1 MTCRL
6 LYIRRGTTADRCP
19 TQPTIFTYRIS
30 WSLWPAAM
38 ADFMACGAAT
48 LNPLE
53 AASSQHHGLR
63 RIRLVWLKS
72 VGGTNSCYYSNHGV
86 NGVFFDVVGYQ
97 QIARPVAWQWPS
109 QVHRRHPHIIGNI
122 RWLKSVGGTNSYDHY
137 KHLLRTKHNNQLGLL
152 MIRGDVTSAVNV
164 NKDRNNVHNSR

>member
-38 ADFMACGAAT
+38 ADFMACDAAT

-72 VGGTNSCYYSNHGV
+72 VGGMNSCYYSNHGV
-86 NGVFFDVVGYQ
+86 NGGLLYAVV
-97 QIARPVAWQWPS
+97 
-109 QVHRRHPHIIGNI
+109 I
-122 RWLKSVGGTNSYDHY
+122 RKL
-137 KHLLRTKHNNQLGLL
+137 LGLWRGYDPSECTGAIHTPL
-152 MIRGDVTSAVNV
+152 ATPNPLGLVKIRRGDE
-164 NKDRNNVHNSR
+164 